1 MDNRYIE
8 RQKGLSLIEVMVYV
22 LLSSVVL
29 TSIYGLLNSNRS
41 TYTSGESRI
50 AAQQNARVG
59 IDEMARELRMTGYFP
74 ENFDADSANNTAI
87 TPVQIATNDAL
98 AVYGDLD
105 ASGTSNV
112 FMFCLD
118 GSVLRRTKAAS
129 GVLAAYT
136 CSGGDTL
143 AENVT
148 NLRFNYFDANN
159 ASVPATPT
167 PPYQLDSQSPGSA
180 PSFATLTQRQTVR
193 RVGMVLTVRK
203 DVPPKGSQ
211 IYTLTSDSRFR
222 NLN

>member
-1 MDNRYIE
+1 MDNRHIDRE
-8 RQKGLSLIEVMVYV
+8 KGVGLIEVMVYV

-29 TSIYGLLNSNRS
+29 GSIYRLLESNRS
-41 TYTSGESRI
+41 TYNSGESRI
-50 AAQQNARVG
+50 SAQQNARVG

-74 ENFDADSANNTAI
+74 ENFDANLTNNTSIA
-87 TPVQIATNDAL
+87 PVQIATDSAL

-105 ASGTSNV
+105 ASGASNV

-118 GSVLRRTKAAS
+118 GSVLRRTRGAS
-129 GVLAAYT
+129 GVVATYT

-148 NLRFNYFDANN
+148 SLRFNYYDINN
-159 ASVPATPT
+159 VSLPATPT
-167 PPYQLDSQSPGSA
+167 PPFQLDSQSPGSV
-180 PSFATLTQRQTVR
+180 PSFTTLTQRQAVR
-193 RVGMVLTVRK
+193 RVAMVLTVRK

-211 IYTLTSDSRFR
+211 IYTLTSDARFR